1 LPKIRQLFTKNS
13 HSDCIGLVHFFYAIT
28 PYAVTGRAKKFRGSI
43 SCPLI
48 EHMPR
53 CRWSAN
59 PAVAA
64 GKPQSAGKSS
74 GHALAILS

>member
-1 LPKIRQLFTKNS
+1 MGSDLIRF
-13 HSDCIGLVHFFYAIT
+13 IYVIT

-48 EHMPR
+48 EHPPR

-59 PAVAA
+59 PAVVTA
-64 GKPQSAGKSS
+64 KPLSAGKTS
-74 GHALAILS
+74 GHMLAILS